1 MQIDREEV
9 VKLYIFAR
17 NIDFNAE
24 MDGYYTAKSEVY
36 GNEDYPYDIKREFYQ
51 KKRNAFYKEFMKIL
65 YRLYPGKDDFKTDMP
80 EWYEEYKPLIK
91 EIEEEALR

>member
-17 NIDFNAE
+17 NMDFNAE
-24 MDGYYTAKSEVY
+24 MDGYYTAKNEEY
-36 GNEDYPYDIKREFYQ
+36 GEGIYEIKRDNYQ
-51 KKRNAFYKEFMKIL
+51 KKRNAFFKEFMKIL
-65 YRLYPGKDDFKTDMP
+65 YSLYPGKDDFKTDMP

-91 EIEEEALR
+91 EIEEEA